1 MVFWNILKIAT
12 FARFMFY
19 LYIFLGCK
27 FSING
32 NQQSQ
37 LKNKHLNVFFFF
49 NWQHWFKRKRWL
61 SCSRSRL
68 LNNVVVHVCI
78 RLMYLY
84 TMYVYSLYIVVLLLW
99 NSRLDI
105 IPKIKM
111 WKKKTY
117 RGNIFSHLGMSK
129 HDLLITV

>member
-49 NWQHWFKRKRWL
+49 NWQH
-61 SCSRSRL
+61 CSVL
-68 LNNVVVHVCI
+68 KENDDCHVVEVD
-78 RLMYLY
+78 
-84 TMYVYSLYIVVLLLW
+84 S
-99 NSRLDI
+99 
-105 IPKIKM
+105 
-111 WKKKTY
+111 
-117 RGNIFSHLGMSK
+117 
-129 HDLLITV
+129 